1 MLRTLSILVC
11 LVLQFGFSQSNSL
24 PTVFPVERTLAAN
37 EDHTYRL
44 QAKAGEFIH
53 VRVEQLGSD
62 VTLRLSGANGNS
74 IAEINRLR
82 GPGTEDIP
90 WILAEAAELVVNIKA
105 VSPGGYKLAIDRRI
119 PTGQDISRVE
129 AFKGTWIDAM
139 AILKEGESAAVRQ
152 RAVKKLE
159 EAIPLWRKASDTEWE
174 GEALHNLAVCYA
186 LTSRWK
192 DAKKTVLLALPLR
205 RASKDLHG
213 IATTLN
219 VLAGVHGELGEYAE
233 QESPLKEALRI
244 REQIGDQI
252 GVGNTLN
259 SIGRVHTRL
268 GNAAKAEEIYSRAL
282 AIQHETG
289 DKRGEGTTLTNIAL
303 IYRNGGDFKNA
314 LQRFLEARTI
324 FQSIGDAGK
333 EADSLNALGQLYSQ
347 LGDRERAAEYLRL
360 AATEYDRQGDLL
372 GLASTQHY
380 LGFLRSEAEDSEGS
394 LPFFERALE
403 LRTKAGSQ
411 MGQAAAL
418 AGICTPLV
426 KLGKLERA
434 TQVGAQA
441 LEISRRIKSR
451 DIEGASL
458 FCLGKLEM
466 KRSNPS
472 LANQY
477 FEEATVIYRS
487 LKNND
492 SLSTVLTVAAQAS
505 EALGKLDEATVRIE
519 EAITIAE
526 MTRRTVGNPTLRAS
540 YRSTRA
546 SRLEMQTDLLMRQK
560 FDSKALEAVEA
571 SRARSLAEMLS
582 DNRSGGELT
591 EPQKKQEEALTR
603 SLSTIQREL
612 FQDMLAPA
620 RKTELKRQLAKVV
633 REKDLFEFELQQSTE
648 FPETLDAAAIR
659 ESITTA
665 GNVLIEYSLGEKQSY
680 VWVVQSSGVASFV
693 LPGRKMIEAAV
704 QSYRKE
710 LAFRATVLTATSAMV
725 RLDAQSR
732 NLYKILIAPFAS
744 NLAEAN
750 SIIIVPDGVLAYL
763 PFETLLGPARMI
775 EQFSIQYAPSASTLA
790 QLRTRGIHRPMPEKA
805 LLAFGD
811 PVYQSA
817 AKPSAAARELT
828 ERGFDFVPLPNTRSE
843 VKAIQSLFKPDQ
855 SQIFLGGQAN
865 EAALKSSRN
874 TQYRYFHF
882 ATHGYF
888 DEEQNWRS
896 GIVLSLNSASTE
908 DGVLQAQEIMKLKL
922 SADMVTLSACQSGLG
937 TVVAGEG
944 VMGLSR
950 AFLYAGAQ
958 SLVVSLWNVNDA
970 ATAEL
975 MKTFYGNL
983 NRGIHRAEALRQ
995 AKLKLMRSGSAA
1007 WRHPYYWAPFVF
1019 IGDSGQ
1025 QSAAKLEHSLRPSK
1039 P

>member
-1 MLRTLSILVC
+1 MPRTLSIFAC
-11 LVLQFGFSQSNSL
+11 LSLQFTFPQSDSA
-24 PTVFPVERTLAAN
+24 PAVFPVEGTLAAK
-37 EDHTYRL
+37 EDHTYRF

-53 VRVEQLGSD
+53 IRAEQLGSN
-62 VTLRLSGANGNS
+62 VTLRLTGANGNL
-74 IAEINRLR
+74 IAEVDRLR

-90 WILAEAAELVVNIKA
+90 WIMAAATELVVNIKA
-105 VSPGGYKLAIDRRI
+105 VSPGAYKLSIDRRS
-119 PTGQDISRVE
+119 PTEQDTSRVQ
-129 AFKGTWIDAM
+129 AFKATWIDAM

-152 RAVKKLE
+152 RAVQKLE
-159 EAIPLWRKASDTEWE
+159 EAIPLWRKAADAEWE

-186 LTSRWK
+186 LTGRWK

-205 RASKDLHG
+205 RATKDLHG

-219 VLAGVHGELGEYAE
+219 VLGGVQGELGEYVE
-233 QESPLKEALRI
+233 QESLLEEALRI
-244 REQIGDQI
+244 REQIGDRM
-252 GVGNTLN
+252 GVGKTLN
-259 SIGRVHTRL
+259 EIGRLHTRL
-268 GNAAKAEEIYSRAL
+268 GNAAKAEEIYFRTL
-282 AIQHETG
+282 AIRRETG
-289 DKRGEGTTLTNIAL
+289 DKSGEGTTLNNIAL
-303 IYRNGGDFKNA
+303 IYRNRGDFKKA
-314 LQRFLEARTI
+314 LERFLEARAI
-324 FQSIGDAGK
+324 FQSIGDSGK
-333 EADSLNALGQLYSQ
+333 EANSLNALGQLYSQ
-347 LGDRERAAEYLRL
+347 LGDREHAAEYLRL
-360 AATEYDRQGDLL
+360 AAAEYDRQGDLL

-380 LGFLRSEAEDSEGS
+380 LGYLRSEAEDYEAS

-411 MGQAAAL
+411 MGQAASL
-418 AGICTPLV
+418 AAICTPLL

-434 TQVGAQA
+434 AQVGEQA
-441 LEISRRIKSR
+441 LEISQRIKSR

-458 FCLGKLEM
+458 FCLGKLEI
-466 KRSNPS
+466 RRANSP
-472 LANQY
+472 LANKY
-477 FEEATVIYRS
+477 LEEAAVIYRA

-492 SLSTVLTVAAQAS
+492 SLSTVLTAAAQAS
-505 EALGKLDEATVRIE
+505 EALGNLDEATVRIE
-519 EAITIAE
+519 EAIAIAE
-526 MTRRTVGNPTLRAS
+526 MTRRTVGNPSLRAS

-546 SRLEMQTDLLMRQK
+546 SRLDMHTHLLMRQK
-560 FDSKALEAVEA
+560 FDIKALEAVEA

-582 DNRSGGELT
+582 ENRSGAELT
-591 EPQKKQEEALTR
+591 EPQKKQEEVWNS
-603 SLSTIQREL
+603 SLSSIQREL
-612 FQDMLAPA
+612 FQKKLAPA
-620 RKTELKRQLAKVV
+620 RKTELNRELAKVV
-633 REKDLFEFELQQSTE
+633 REKDLFEFQLQHSTA
-648 FPETLDAAAIR
+648 FPETLDTAAIR
-659 ESITTA
+659 KSITPA
-665 GNVLIEYSLGEKQSY
+665 GTVLIEYSLGEKQSY
-680 VWVVQSSGVASFV
+680 VWVVQANGVASFV
-693 LPGRKMIEAAV
+693 LPGRKTIEAKV
-704 QSYRKE
+704 QAYRKE
-710 LAFRATVLTATSAMV
+710 LAFRATALTVTSAIA

-732 NLYKILIAPFAS
+732 DLYKILIAPFAS
-744 NLAEAN
+744 NLTEAK

-775 EQFSIQYAPSASTLA
+775 EQFAIQYAPSASTLA
-790 QLRTRGIHRPMPEKA
+790 QLRVRAINRPIPEKA

-817 AKPSAAARELT
+817 TMPSAAARELT
-828 ERGFDFVPLPNTRSE
+828 ERGFDFVPLPNARSE
-843 VKAIQSLFKPDQ
+843 VRAIQSLFKSDQ
-855 SQIFLGGQAN
+855 SQIFLGAQAS
-865 EAALKSSRN
+865 EDALKNSRS
-874 TQYRYFHF
+874 TMYRYFHF

-922 SADMVTLSACQSGLG
+922 NADMVTLSACQSGLG

-983 NRGIHRAEALRQ
+983 NRGMHRAEALRQ

-1019 IGDSGQ
+1019 IGASDQASF
-1025 QSAAKLEHSLRPSK
+1025 SK
-1039 P
+1039 